1 MAASQIAPFNWVGS
15 LSTWDGTKG
24 YWAKVSDPFTF
35 SFNAPALM
43 LDAEEYDT
51 YSSSVVQSSEQAFYF
66 VEDIMVEGLL
76 DSEYMIESY
85 CNGVLVGTRSWAGG
99 WVDIPAM
106 GNDGESYSYGYCNV
120 GDIPE
125 FILVGEMGNE
135 IELSGTIPA
144 WESNGIFMIG
154 TLTESV
160 EFPDQITL
168 EPAYPNPFNPIT
180 TIEYGLSL
188 IHI

>member
-1 MAASQIAPFNWVGS
+1 MRTA
-15 LSTWDGTKG
+15 
-24 YWAKVSDPFTF
+24 
-35 SFNAPALM
+35 
-43 LDAEEYDT
+43 
-51 YSSSVVQSSEQAFYF
+51 
-66 VEDIMVEGLL
+66 
-76 DSEYMIESY
+76 IEH
-85 CNGVLVGTRSWAGG
+85 
-99 WVDIPAM
+99 
-106 GNDGESYSYGYCNV
+106 GESYSYGYCNV

-180 TIEYGLSL
+180 TIEYGLSKNTYINISIYNISGCKIIQLEESFKYTGHHIIQWDAHNYSTGIYFITLTTNEYKKTQKLML
-188 IHI
+188 IK